1 MAIVYFD
8 CFSGASGDMILGAL
22 LDAGVQQ
29 EVVRAA
35 LESLSLPGWT
45 LDIARVQKGGLSA
58 LKVTVD
64 AREGKPPRRGPA
76 DIERIIEAAPLAE
89 GVKARARDTFH
100 LLADAEAKVH
110 GVPTSEIH
118 FHEVGGI
125 DAIVDI
131 VGASAALEHLH
142 PLLVVTSPITTGR
155 GSIESAHGIIPVP
168 APAVVELLR
177 GARFVQEGDQELIT
191 PTGAAILAAATDR
204 FDRIPP
210 MRLTG
215 SGYGAGTRERETPNV
230 LRVLIGEETEATEDG
245 GRNGSMLIETNI
257 DDMSPEL
264 IPYALERLLAEGA
277 SDAWVTPI
285 VMKKGRP
292 AAMLS
297 VLVKRTD
304 LNGVL
309 DVVYRETT
317 TFGVRIREVD
327 KDELQREHVTVH
339 VSGHPVRVKVGSRQG
354 RVVTASPEYED
365 ASKVARITGLPLKD
379 IFREAQARYSE
390 SAEREPPSG

>member
-22 LDAGVQQ
+22 LDAGVPQ

-58 LKVTVD
+58 LKVTVE
-64 AREGKPPRRGPA
+64 AREGIPPRRGLA

-89 GVKARARDTFH
+89 GVRARALDTFR

-110 GVPTSEIH
+110 GVSSSEIH

-142 PLLVVTSPITTGR
+142 PSLVVTSPITTGR

-177 GARFVQEGDQELIT
+177 GASFVHEGDQELIT

-230 LRVLIGEETEATEDG
+230 LRILVGEDTEDG

-304 LNGVL
+304 LTGVL

-327 KDELQREHVTVH
+327 KDELQRKHVTVH

-390 SAEREPPSG
+390 SAEREPPNG